1 MAKTGEAGK
10 TTSIPLARVFSPF
23 ACGQLIVCSQMHGF
37 PPFYSHLYTLAP
49 GAIIHA
55 SPRAA
60 DDAVSD
66 SIPSSPPPCD
76 EITISVSYTST
87 LHTVIAPALCSVAD
101 VKAVLANHFGIPSSA
116 ASCLVY
122 AGRNACSDSAGCFT
136 ALTYQLITK
145 TIQFGL

>member
-1 MAKTGEAGK
+1 MGFQPVCMWATHRML
-10 TTSIPLARVFSPF
+10 PDARLPAIFMTP
-23 ACGQLIVCSQMHGF
+23 
-37 PPFYSHLYTLAP
+37 SHLAL

-55 SPRAA
+55 SPRAE

-66 SIPSSPPPCD
+66 SIPSASPPSD

-87 LHTVIAPALCSVAD
+87 VHTVIAPALCSVAD

-122 AGRNACSDSAGCFT
+122 AGRTARSDSAGCF
-136 ALTYQLITK
+136 AVLTCDLCSYHLFT
-145 TIQFGL
+145 LC